1 MTDAV
6 TLSLTANP
14 SELFDVIAKCE
25 NQDALA
31 MSIGSA
37 VMNGLLGGLHWSDA
51 VNLSVLKITASSA
64 DQTAPSSPG
73 DGWVMVPI
81 VPRDE
86 MVRAGDAVLAQSTWP
101 DADDIWT
108 AMIDARPL
116 PTEGEGTNG

>member
-1 MTDAV
+1 MTLPPEDRDLIERVLGYDADENV
-6 TLSLTANP
+6 KTLLLTRSDLSN
-14 SELFDVIAKCE
+14 L
-25 NQDALA
+25 LA
-31 MSIGSA
+31 AARAEAAPVVS
-37 VMNGLLGGLHWSDA
+37 
-51 VNLSVLKITASSA
+51 
-64 DQTAPSSPG
+64 APSSPG

>member
-1 MTDAV
+1 MTLPPEDRDLIERVLGYDADENV
-6 TLSLTANP
+6 KTLLLTP
-14 SELFDVIAKCE
+14 SDLAKLFA
-25 NQDALA
+25 
-31 MSIGSA
+31 A
-37 VMNGLLGGLHWSDA
+37 VRA
-51 VNLSVLKITASSA
+51 EA
-64 DQTAPSSPG
+64 APSSPG

-116 PTEGEGTNG
+116 PTEGEG